1 MPLIH
6 PLLCAPWCHSTHH
19 AWSLW
24 TIDRLKTMAG
34 LAFCAANAFA
44 PAAAQVAASPD
55 MATAS
60 AEYTHCVADH
70 AKTRE
75 RFRTL
80 LERKKSEGADT
91 TSLETRM
98 KKILDDTTET
108 CEKIA
113 AADVKIAATDAKIAD
128 NKAKIAAA
136 DVKIAAADAKIAAA
150 DAKIAAADVKIAE
163 LDKIN
168 KKGAEINLEL
178 QALDKTINDYS
189 NDKITAGQF
198 QSRTARVPQ
207 FVEEIKIHIAHVKR
221 VIQDPKVLAIY
232 SGYEE
237 KLQPIAQ
244 QVALINAANRAK
256 K

>member
-1 MPLIH
+1 
-6 PLLCAPWCHSTHH
+6 
-19 AWSLW
+19 
-24 TIDRLKTMAG
+24 MAG

-136 DVKIAAADAKIAAA
+136 DVKIADNK
-150 DAKIAAADVKIAE
+150 AKIAAADVKIAE

>member
-1 MPLIH
+1 
-6 PLLCAPWCHSTHH
+6 
-19 AWSLW
+19 
-24 TIDRLKTMAG
+24 MAG

-128 NKAKIAAA
+128 NKAKIA
-136 DVKIAAADAKIAAA
+136 
-150 DAKIAAADVKIAE
+150 E

>member
-1 MPLIH
+1 
-6 PLLCAPWCHSTHH
+6 
-19 AWSLW
+19 
-24 TIDRLKTMAG
+24 
-34 LAFCAANAFA
+34 
-44 PAAAQVAASPD
+44 
-55 MATAS
+55 
-60 AEYTHCVADH
+60 
-70 AKTRE
+70 
-75 RFRTL
+75 
-80 LERKKSEGADT
+80 
-91 TSLETRM
+91 M

-108 CEKIA
+108 CEKMA
-113 AADVKIAATDAKIAD
+113 AGEVKLADNKAKIAATDAKIAD

-136 DVKIAAADAKIAAA
+136 DV
-150 DAKIAAADVKIAE
+150 KIAAADVKIAE

-178 QALDKTINDYS
+178 QALDETINNYS
-189 NDKITAGQF
+189 NGKITAGQF

-237 KLQPIAQ
+237 KLHPIAQ

>member
-1 MPLIH
+1 
-6 PLLCAPWCHSTHH
+6 
-19 AWSLW
+19 
-24 TIDRLKTMAG
+24 MAG
-34 LAFCAANAFA
+34 LAFCAANALA

-60 AEYTHCVADH
+60 AEYTDCVADH
-70 AKTRE
+70 AKARE
-75 RFRTL
+75 RFRTV

-98 KKILDDTTET
+98 KKILDDTAES
-108 CEKIA
+108 CK
-113 AADVKIAATDAKIAD
+113 
-128 NKAKIAAA
+128 
-136 DVKIAAADAKIAAA
+136 KIAAA

-168 KKGAEINLEL
+168 KKGAEINLALE
-178 QALDKTINDYS
+178 ALDKTINDYS
-189 NDKITAGQF
+189 NNKITARQF
-198 QSRTARVPQ
+198 QSRTARLPQ
-207 FVEEIKIHIAHVKR
+207 LVEEIKIHITHVKR

-237 KLQPIAQ
+237 GIQRIAQ
-244 QVALINAANRAK
+244 HVALINAANRAK

>member
-1 MPLIH
+1 MPTMPLIH

-113 AADVKIAATDAKIAD
+113 AADVKIAATDSKIAD
-128 NKAKIAAA
+128 NKA
-136 DVKIAAADAKIAAA
+136 
-150 DAKIAAADVKIAE
+150 KIAE